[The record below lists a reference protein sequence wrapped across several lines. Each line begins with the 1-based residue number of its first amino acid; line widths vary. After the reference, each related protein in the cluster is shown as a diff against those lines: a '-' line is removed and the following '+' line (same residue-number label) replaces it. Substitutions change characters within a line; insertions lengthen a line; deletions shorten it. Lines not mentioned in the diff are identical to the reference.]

1 MQNWISEG
9 RYTLPIVAV
18 YAMVV
23 CMLTGVFK
31 QGQWLQFAAL
41 ALSAYLMIQLNN
53 SNALIR
59 IYSRM
64 VSCSFLV
71 LITMTSFL
79 MSSVEGALVQLC
91 MIVFYMMFFHAYQD
105 NSASGRLFYAFV
117 AWGTGYQAESKGKKE
132 KERIIMIIV
141 MKPNAPVEERDRII
155 SRLQERG
162 YKIDI
167 SAGNQRT
174 ILGIIGDTSVLNPHD
189 LMVNDW
195 IEKVMRV
202 EEPFKRAN
210 RAFHPEDT
218 VVDVGGVKIG
228 GRTIQVM
235 AGPCSVE
242 TRDQVVGIAKSVKM
256 AGAHLLRGG
265 AFKPRTSPYSFQG
278 LGAPGLDLL
287 KEAREET
294 GLPVVT
300 ELMSTDMLDRFVEDV
315 DMIQVGARNMQNYTL
330 LRELGRTRKPVLLK
344 RGLAATVQEW
354 LMSAE
359 YIMAEGNPNVV
370 LCERGIRT
378 FEDYTRNTLDLSAV
392 LAAKKLSHLPVVVD
406 PSHAAGLWWMVPQL
420 AKAAVAAGADG
431 LLIEVHNDPEKALCD
446 GAQSLK
452 PERFAELMGELKG
465 IARIIGR
472 DL

>member
-1 MQNWISEG
+1 
-9 RYTLPIVAV
+9 
-18 YAMVV
+18 
-23 CMLTGVFK
+23 
-31 QGQWLQFAAL
+31 
-41 ALSAYLMIQLNN
+41 
-53 SNALIR
+53 
-59 IYSRM
+59 
-64 VSCSFLV
+64 
-71 LITMTSFL
+71 
-79 MSSVEGALVQLC
+79 
-91 MIVFYMMFFHAYQD
+91 
-105 NSASGRLFYAFV
+105 
-117 AWGTGYQAESKGKKE
+117 
-132 KERIIMIIV
+132 MIIV

-406 PSHAAGLWWMVPQL
+406 PSNAAGLWWMVPQL